1 MTAFISIFLI
11 KVLTNYLSIDEYGLY
26 SKIYNYLSIFAV
38 IADLGL
44 YTITIREI
52 SENKDDKSMVQKII
66 WNMLTIRMSL
76 WLMIILFSVWVAF
89 FLPWYNTKLAL
100 CSIFIASIFT
110 LFGLLDSAI
119 RSLLQ
124 AYLKTEFSFISTTV
138 WRIVNFITILLVAFI
153 IFPESAIQNNPDL
166 RFWAF
171 IAVMISGLIWNI
183 VMTAMIY
190 NYSKKVEKISLHFDW
205 DYIKH
210 LFKISLPYGVALFL
224 NVVYFKVDVVLLS
237 VLEPRAIA
245 DRDIALYGVPMKIV
259 EVGMMFGTL
268 FLNSMLPLFTESIKK
283 KEKDKL
289 LDLIGK
295 AYKSLAF
302 LGIWIVAYLLAH
314 GREVITMISTS
325 DYLDKTLRYNSL
337 DAYNVVIFIFFA
349 YFISSIFTYLL
360 IANNE
365 QSKLLKVN
373 LVITT
378 FNLIG
383 NIIFIP
389 YFSFFGSA
397 IITLISQFLL
407 LGFTYYHTHK
417 LAKFNFLPK
426 FSLVAILIGFLAWI
440 SSFLFL
446 NYVHLPFTIEVIIST
461 CIFGTIY
468 LWLFFGLLGRGFLE
482 TVLKN
487 MKKGKWGEIE

>member
-76 WLMIILFSVWVAF
+76 WLLIILFSVWVAF
-89 FLPWYNTKLAL
+89 FLPGYNTKLAL
-100 CSIFIASIFT
+100 VAIFIASIFT

-138 WRIVNFITILLVAFI
+138 WRIVNFVTILLIAFI
-153 IFPESAIQNNPDL
+153 IFPESAIQSNPDL

-171 IAVMISGLIWNI
+171 VAVMISGLIWNI

-210 LFKISLPYGVALFL
+210 LFKISLPYGIALFL
-224 NVVYFKVDVVLLS
+224 NVIYFKVDIVLLS

-283 KEKDKL
+283 KEKEKL

-302 LGIWIVAYLLAH
+302 LGIWIVAYLFAH
-314 GREVITMISTS
+314 GKEVITLISTS
-325 DYLDKTLRYNSL
+325 DYLNESLKYNSL
-337 DAYNVVIFIFFA
+337 DAYNIVIFIFFA

-373 LVITT
+373 LIITT

-407 LGFTYYHTHK
+407 LGFTYYYTHK

-426 FSLVAILIGFLAWI
+426 FSLIAVLIWILAW
-440 SSFLFL
+440 SASFLFL
-446 NYVHLPFTIEVIIST
+446 QNVHLPIIIEVAISS
-461 CIFGTIY
+461 CIFGVIY

-482 TVLKN
+482 IILKK
-487 MKKGKWGEIE
+487 MKKWNSEEM